1 MLRPLSLAIL
11 IAATLVAPLARA
23 GNDDSCDI
31 GVAPAA
37 TLLLPYFEVDFQ
49 SPAGKGRT
57 TLFTV
62 TNVSP
67 LPQIAPVT
75 VWTDWAFAALTFNIF
90 LTPYYTQSATLFDVF
105 APGAIAPAAADFV
118 ALPIYD
124 PRPNTLNFNATPVP
138 PRTI

>member
-49 SPAGKGRT
+49 SPAGKART
-57 TLFTV
+57 TLFTA
-62 TNVSP
+62 TNLSP
-67 LPQIAPVT
+67 LPQIAHVT
-75 VWTDWAFAALTFNIF
+75 VSPAWACAALTCTLF
-90 LTPYYTQSATLFDVF
+90 LTPY
-105 APGAIAPAAADFV
+105 
-118 ALPIYD
+118 D
-124 PRPNTLNFNATPVP
+124 PQLSDPSD
-138 PRTI
+138 